1 MAHNFEPLPRVV
13 EHVGTLGLTWQEVE
27 RDLEQGHGT
36 PAYNQP
42 GKRRIVG
49 EQVEAI
55 VADDAR
61 PAVVLYVRRRNQP
74 CPGDATFVV
83 GRERKRRMPK
93 SKGGA
98 GNRWATTWPELIKL
112 AERNKDVR
120 VVQGTKHYIVLK
132 GGKQVCVLPLTAS
145 DHRSLMNAS
154 RQLDKLGIDVRR
166 S

>member
-55 VADDAR
+55 VADES

-93 SKGGA
+93 SKGGGA
-98 GNRWATTWPELIKL
+98 GNRWATSWGELIKL

-120 VVQGTKHYIVLK
+120 VVQGSKHYIVLK